1 MFRQGEFWQPKGRAV
16 DTDAGCYLI
25 KLNMS
30 VPSALAI
37 PMLERFAKKILA
49 RLGQKKCIKMYIGTL
64 YVTAKKKWK
73 QLKCPSKTLLLE
85 KVNSYFV

>member
-1 MFRQGEFWQPKGRAV
+1 MFRQGEFWQPTGRAV

-37 PMLERFAKKILA
+37 PMLEGFAKKKYLHVWV
-49 RLGQKKCIKMYIGTL
+49 RS
-64 YVTAKKKWK
+64 V
-73 QLKCPSKTLLLE
+73 
-85 KVNSYFV
+85 